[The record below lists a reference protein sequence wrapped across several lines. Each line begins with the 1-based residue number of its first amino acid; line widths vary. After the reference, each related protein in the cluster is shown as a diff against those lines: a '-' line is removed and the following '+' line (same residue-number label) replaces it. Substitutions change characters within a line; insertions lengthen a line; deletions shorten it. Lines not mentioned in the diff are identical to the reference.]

1 VAHLHFSNSTKAKQK
16 MQKSYQANAPKKVQ
30 AMNEINITNRTPAC
44 NKVLPKW
51 RQKYYYE
58 AFMLNS
64 TAVILLK
71 FSANTPPLRQYPA
84 RYLHAKKISLL
95 KH

>member
-1 VAHLHFSNSTKAKQK
+1 MLTQDYSLTLRSHTHWQAA
-16 MQKSYQANAPKKVQ
+16 QANALTKACQRVCLP
-30 AMNEINITNRTPAC
+30 NRTTDRQKNEQKEALGG

-58 AFMLNS
+58 AFVLNS

-71 FSANTPPLRQYPA
+71 FSANTPPLRQYPK
-84 RYLHAKKISLL
+84 R
-95 KH
+95 